1 MITVLIPRLS
11 GLKGEF
17 MKKRLCVILAL
28 LIVTFF
34 AARAIAAALDEPDVA
49 GAAIDSF
56 AFGDGN
62 WESPPFTIR
71 HMEGRYLRF
80 WHNNATD
87 SEVEVILLKYIPG
100 QGYQPADHLYVP
112 PHTNNRYAV
121 YMTPDETATT
131 TFKLAI
137 ENHNEPD
144 LIRGAVNAAQYP
156 KMPVEHR

>member
-1 MITVLIPRLS
+1 LFN
-11 GLKGEF
+11 LKGEF
-17 MKKRLCVILAL
+17 MKKRVFVILAL
-28 LIVTFF
+28 LVVTAF
-34 AARAIAAALDEPDVA
+34 AALAFAAALDEPDTA

-56 AFGDGN
+56 AFGSGD

-80 WHNNATD
+80 WHNNVTD
-87 SEVEVILLKYIPG
+87 SEVEVILLKYTPG
-100 QGYQPADHLYVP
+100 QGYQPTDHLYVP

-137 ENHNEPD
+137 ENHNEPA

-156 KMPVEHR
+156 KMPVENR